1 MTNKLS
7 RRKFLSSV
15 SATAAG
21 VGLSSVTPR
30 EWILGAHGPL
40 QPQGSPALKDHAAAK
55 GMLFGAAARQDL
67 LSRKPDLAQLFA
79 QQCDILVPDGEL
91 KWGQLRPSPDTFN
104 FLPAEWLLNFT
115 EQNNMKYRGHTLVW
129 YQSLPKWFYSYA
141 NASNAKPLLLNHINT
156 VVGHFA
162 GKMES
167 WDVINEVMNP
177 KDGRP
182 DGLRNSPWLQFLGP
196 DYLELAFRTAYAADP
211 KALMIWNENWLEEE
225 TPEGESK
232 RRAMIKIL
240 KDMQSRN
247 VPIHGI
253 GIQSHLLGDHAANIG
268 GEGFQRFL
276 HEVSDMN
283 LKIIVSELDVTDQ
296 NLPADTA
303 ARDQAVANLYYS
315 YLSTVLK
322 HKSVIAVLTW
332 GLTDNYSWLSQ
343 YKARPDS
350 LPVRPLPFDANMSPK
365 PVWNAIAR
373 AFDEAPN
380 R

>member
-1 MTNKLS
+1 MTEKSS
-7 RRKFLSSV
+7 RREFLSSV
-15 SATAAG
+15 SATVAG
-21 VGLSSVTPR
+21 AGLSSVVPGK
-30 EWILGAHGPL
+30 WILDPRKPFA
-40 QPQGSPALKDHAAAK
+40 PQGSQALKDHAAAK
-55 GMLFGAAARQDL
+55 GMLFGAAGRQDL
-67 LSRKPDLAQLFA
+67 LSRKADLAQLFA
-79 QQCDILVPDGEL
+79 QQCNILVPEGEL
-91 KWGQLRPSPDTFN
+91 KWGQLRPTPDTFN
-104 FLPAEWLLNFT
+104 FAPAEWLLNFCQ
-115 EQNNMKYRGHTLVW
+115 QNNMKFRGHTLVW
-129 YQSLPKWFYSYA
+129 YQGIPKWFNSYV

-253 GIQSHLLGDHAANIG
+253 GIQSHLVGDHASNIA

-283 LKIIVSELDVTDQ
+283 LKIIISELDVTDQ
-296 NLPADTA
+296 NLPADSA

-332 GLTDNYSWLSQ
+332 GLTDNYSWLGGF
-343 YKARPDS
+343 KARPDK
-350 LPVRPLPFDANMSPK
+350 LPVRPLPFDGNMSPK
-365 PVWNAIAR
+365 PVWNAVAR
-373 AFDEAPN
+373 AFDEAPA

>member
-1 MTNKLS
+1 MTEKLS
-7 RRKFLSSV
+7 RRRFLTSV
-15 SATAAG
+15 SATATA
-21 VGLSSVTPR
+21 VGMSSMVPPK
-30 EWILGAHGPL
+30 WILGAHTPL
-40 QPQGSPALKDHAAAK
+40 VPQGSQALKDHAAAK
-55 GMLFGAAARQDL
+55 GMLFGAAGRQDL

-79 QQCDILVPDGEL
+79 QQCNILVPEGEL
-91 KWGQLRPSPDTFN
+91 KWGQLRPTPDTFN
-104 FLPAEWLLNFT
+104 FAPAEWLLNFC
-115 EQNNMKYRGHTLVW
+115 EQNNMKFRGHTLVW
-129 YQSLPKWFYSYA
+129 YQGIPKWFNSYV
-141 NASNAKPLLLNHINT
+141 NASNAKPLLMNHINT

-162 GKMES
+162 AKMES

-253 GIQSHLLGDHAANIG
+253 GIQSHLVGDHASNIAG
-268 GEGFQRFL
+268 PGFERFL

-296 NLPADTA
+296 NLPADPG

-332 GLTDNYSWLSQ
+332 GLTDNYSWLGGF
-343 YKARPDS
+343 KARPDK

-373 AFDEAPN
+373 AFDEAPG